1 MVAKGKTPMIKNVIV
16 TDLNGNVTGTTYPK
30 RAKGLIK
37 SGRAIEVDEQT
48 IRLVASVYTDAFSD
62 DMEDY
67 TMADVIEFKA
77 RGFKLV
83 EDCTSNKGTRL
94 IVTENDESVECF
106 EIGEG
111 GAMTKISRKVA
122 VEADKDYVFRFA
134 VRSDFVKGNAES
146 LVSIYFDEEGDGYT
160 YPLDREDKNRF
171 KPVICKKTADGLLR
185 VFELPFNSG
194 DATSATILISV
205 HDMTAWLY
213 PAKEKAAYDEFE
225 DIDYDQW
232 RQEEFHQVEKVLGDV
247 GSTIG
252 DTLNGIGGF
261 VGDVGDKIGK
271 AVADFWSKATENKGG
286 EDKNAD
292 DKSAEDKV
300 DEAAEKFDKAADEA
314 AEKVA
319 DVAEK
324 AAEAV
329 EKAAEKVEDAIEK
342 AVSGEKTE

>member
-1 MVAKGKTPMIKNVIV
+1 MIKNVIV
-16 TDLNGNVTGTTYPK
+16 TDFNGNVTGTTYPK

-37 SGRAIEVDEQT
+37 SGRAVEVDEQT

-67 TMADVIEFKA
+67 TMADIIEFKA

-83 EDCTSNKGTRL
+83 EDCSSNKGTRL

-111 GAMTKISRKVA
+111 GAMTKISRKVD
-122 VEADKDYVFRFA
+122 VEKDKDYVFRFA

-146 LVSIYFDEEGDGYT
+146 LVSIYFDDESDGYT

-171 KPVICKKTADGLLR
+171 KPVICKKTSDGLLR

-213 PAKEKAAYDEFE
+213 PAKEKAAYDSLE

-232 RQEEFHQVEKVLGDV
+232 RQEEFHQVEKVLGDI
-247 GSTIG
+247 GGTIG
-252 DTLNGIGGF
+252 DTINGIGGF
-261 VGDVGDKIGK
+261 VGGVGDKIGK
-271 AVADFWSKATENKGG
+271 AMAELWTKATT
-286 EDKNAD
+286 D
-292 DKSAEDKV
+292 DKDEEKADEDATETAEEKA
-300 DEAAEKFDKAADEA
+300 EAAEP
-314 AEKVA
+314 
-319 DVAEK
+319 EK
-324 AAEAV
+324 AAAE
-329 EKAAEKVEDAIEK
+329 EK
-342 AVSGEKTE
+342 SGIVINGPEENKE